1 MRYTKIKKA
10 QKKRSSCSV
19 SPDLIAG
26 NRFEEI
32 VTILTEKSELKNQDR
47 YLYGY
52 SLLRT
57 QRKLESLITLW
68 PLAKSYPLLQKDC
81 ASIAAHVF
89 KDENLLSS
97 VQLSEEDLYILFLVV
112 KNLIPQ
118 SQVCNTLKQRFFNF
132 LWQQKNYEKLERVLK
147 STKEEFSGILIENL
161 SKLAFFQAEKKLIG
175 NIPAFIG
182 HILTGGACL
191 ILRNQVYHGDG
202 DQGDIADKICSL
214 AKEIKYRFSQLE
226 IKNNQTLAW
235 DKSLFENFVDYEAS
249 ILTQV
254 LQLLVKNGV
263 LHLDIIPTPSY
274 LMAHDSAT
282 RRVSQH
288 FLPWLASKH
297 EGLFEMYNADT
308 YHAVFWAISGKELSG
323 VNKILKTGHFNKFH
337 PYLRLAIMFRATNIE
352 KSSLKRSVQICDI
365 ENLNETISL
374 FKMIAIKTVMAMLN
388 EASKIKLSTA
398 FWQMLSEFYPVL
410 QDPELKNSLITKL
423 IYILHKEYEGLVSL
437 NFGTIKNIA
446 YQMNDDEFKKQV
458 EVLSSR
464 QQACSQFLLN
474 LKDEKKSKYS
484 ITRIKNKQTLCA
496 HLTLVADSCCL
507 LYAELSVDFFL
518 HIKSLVENKKIN
530 KIVPL
535 GDLIDC
541 DFECDCVRCKMDLYR
556 YKILAI
562 GEKLNLPVVHLPD
575 VHFYSNLQMISE
587 TKTFSSVLSQTD
599 PFEILDVSLDDP
611 KQIIMQKVMKLIQQS
626 PGQMAIFRQAQNE
639 LFHPTKRFLHHYFRY
654 FAYENNTVE
663 PKADP
668 LPMPAHSSVHEIPF
682 RHEFL
687 NAD

>member
-1 MRYTKIKKA
+1 MRYTKMKKA
-10 QKKRSSCSV
+10 QKKKSSCSV

-32 VTILTEKSELKNQDR
+32 VTILTEKSELKNRDR

-57 QRKLESLITLW
+57 QRKLESLIALW
-68 PLAKSYPLLQKDC
+68 PLAKSHPLLQKDC
-81 ASIAAHVF
+81 ISIAAHVF

-118 SQVCNTLKQRFFNF
+118 SQVCNTLKRRFFDF
-132 LWQQKNYEKLERVLK
+132 LWHQKNYEKLERILK
-147 STKEEFSGILIENL
+147 STKEAFSGILIENL
-161 SKLAFFQAEKKLIG
+161 SKLAFFQPEKKLIG
-175 NIPAFIG
+175 NTPAFIG

-191 ILRNQVYHGDG
+191 ILRNQIYH
-202 DQGDIADKICSL
+202 GDIADEIRSL
-214 AKEIKYRFSQLE
+214 SNEIKYLFSQLK
-226 IKNNQTLAW
+226 IKNNQNLAW
-235 DKSLFENFVDYEAS
+235 DKSLFESFVDYEAS
-249 ILTQV
+249 VLTQV
-254 LQLLVKNGV
+254 LQLSLKKGEP
-263 LHLDIIPTPSY
+263 HLDIIPTPSY
-274 LMAHDSAT
+274 LMTHDSVN
-282 RRVSQH
+282 RRVGQR
-288 FLPWLASKH
+288 FLTWLASKH

-308 YHAVFWAISGKELSG
+308 YHAVFWALSGKELSG
-323 VNKILKTGHFNKFH
+323 VNKMLKTADLNKFH

-352 KSSLKRSVQICDI
+352 KSSLKRTVQLCDI
-365 ENLNETISL
+365 ENLKEIISL
-374 FKMIAIKTVMAMLN
+374 FKSIAIKTVVAMLN

-423 IYILHKEYEGLVSL
+423 ICTLHKEYEGLVSL
-437 NFGTIKNIA
+437 NLGTIKNIA
-446 YQMNDDEFKKQV
+446 YKMNDDEFKKQV
-458 EVLSSR
+458 EALSSR
-464 QQACSQFLLN
+464 QQTCSQFLLN
-474 LKDEKKSKYS
+474 LKDEKKSEYS
-484 ITRIKNKQTLCA
+484 ITHIKNKSTLYT

-507 LYAELSVDFFL
+507 LYTELSVGFFK

-530 KIVPL
+530 KLVPL

-541 DFECDCVRCKMDLYR
+541 DFECDCTGCKMDLYR

-562 GEKLNLPVVHLPD
+562 SEKLNLPVVRLPD
-575 VHFYSNLQMISE
+575 VHFYSNQQMISE
-587 TKTFSSVLSQTD
+587 VQTSKSSVLSQTD
-599 PFEILDVSLDDP
+599 PFKILDVSFDDS

-654 FAYENNTVE
+654 FAYENSNVE
-663 PKADP
+663 PEVDP